1 MIKFLVL
8 LYVPQIDEEFEI
20 FIPSNKS
27 VAGVINLLEEAVSDL
42 IGEDFIADYQRYLY
56 NKDTGEAYNLESF
69 IHDLSITNGTK
80 LLLS

>member
-27 VAGVINLLEEAVSDL
+27 VAGVINLLEEAISGL
-42 IGEDFIADYQRYLY
+42 ISEDFSVDYQRYLY
-56 NKDTGEAYNLESF
+56 NKDTGEIYNLESF
-69 IHDLSITNGTK
+69 IHELSITNGTK
-80 LLLS
+80 LILS